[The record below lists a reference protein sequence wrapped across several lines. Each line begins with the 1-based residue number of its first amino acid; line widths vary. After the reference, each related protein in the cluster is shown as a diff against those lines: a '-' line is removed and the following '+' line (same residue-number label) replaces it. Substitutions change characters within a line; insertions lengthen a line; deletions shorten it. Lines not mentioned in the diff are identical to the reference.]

1 MGVGLRI
8 STLKHAFIDWC
19 VELRNHT
26 KRWPRRRSYVI
37 VGLWSVL
44 AIAVVLGGLVII
56 LDPLSWFI
64 AGSSVRRL
72 TGVNQVNAIN
82 GVRGIILTALGG
94 TAALVAL
101 GFTVRTYYLSRRGQ
115 VTDRYNKSITQL
127 ASDKLE
133 ERLGGIYALEQV
145 MTESPTDHAQV
156 LGILC
161 AFVRTRTVMPPPS
174 LESLRQREEPKDTR
188 RPAFGTE
195 PSPDIDAAMIAIA
208 RRPQREEPNRPDLR
222 RTSLVGLSIR
232 VYDFAKPPRL
242 TRMFLTGADLRC
254 ADLRGA
260 DLRGTIA
267 TNADLRW
274 AWLDKANLSHSSYRG
289 AQMRGVGLAG
299 ANLTGTMLDDA
310 DLRDAGG
317 LTAEQLSRAF
327 IDEKTL
333 LSPDLADDP
342 WVKARIADC
351 MALPDD
357 AGPWACPGPT
367 PKPTADERGQGASTS
382 TATGATD

>member
-1 MGVGLRI
+1 MRVKLRI
-8 STLKHAFIDWC
+8 ST
-19 VELRNHT
+19 
-26 KRWPRRRSYVI
+26 KRWLRRHRYVTI
-37 VGLWSVL
+37 GLWSVL
-44 AIAVVLGGLVII
+44 AIAVVLGGLGII
-56 LDPLSWFI
+56 LDPFSWLI

-72 TGVNQVNAIN
+72 TGADQVNALN
-82 GVRGIILTALGG
+82 AVRGIILTALGG

-115 VTDRYNKSITQL
+115 VTDRYNRAITQL

-145 MTESPTDHAQV
+145 MAESPADHAQV
-156 LGILC
+156 LGVFC
-161 AFVRTRTVMPPPS
+161 AFVRTQTLMPPPS
-174 LESLRQREEPKDTR
+174 RESFRQREDPEDAK

-222 RTSLVGLSIR
+222 RTSLVGVSIR
-232 VYDFAKPPRL
+232 AYDFAKPPRL

-254 ADLRGA
+254 ADFRGA

-274 AWLDKANLSHSSYRG
+274 AWLDGANLSRSSYHR
-289 AQMRGVGLAG
+289 AQMRGVGLVG
-299 ANLTGTMLDDA
+299 ANLTGAMLDDA
-310 DLRDAGG
+310 DLRDAKG

-333 LSPDLADDP
+333 LSPELADDP
-342 WVKARIADC
+342 WVKARLADC

-357 AGPWACPGPT
+357 AGPWACPSPT
-367 PKPTADERGQGASTS
+367 PKPNGEL
-382 TATGATD
+382 